1 MILDATRMLRS
12 KNLGARLCMV
22 ILANRH
28 IKVCSQCPICKQGV
42 EDIRYLMFTCNRA
55 KKIWKSLGL
64 DEVIDKA
71 LLLDRSGSMV
81 FEELLRSPRKK
92 SHVPG

>member
-1 MILDATRMLRS
+1 
-12 KNLGARLCMV
+12 
-22 ILANRH
+22 
-28 IKVCSQCPICKQGV
+28 
-42 EDIRYLMFTCNRA
+42 MFTCNRA

-92 SHVPG
+92 SHVLGQLGLQETITVAAWHIWWQRREAV